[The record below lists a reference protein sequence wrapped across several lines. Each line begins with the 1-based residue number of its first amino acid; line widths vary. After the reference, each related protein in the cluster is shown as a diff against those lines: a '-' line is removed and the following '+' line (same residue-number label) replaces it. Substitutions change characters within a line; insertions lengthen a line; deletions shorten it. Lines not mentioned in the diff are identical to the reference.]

1 MQIKVKTLT
10 GRLVPLNIEETDT
23 IARVKERV
31 QEKEGTLVR
40 SSESGLHNDGFFFF
54 SRLVTNTLRYPP

>member
-23 IARVKERV
+23 ISRVKERV
-31 QEKEGTLVR
+31 QEKEGMCR
-40 SSESGLHNDGFFFF
+40 SDLTFA
-54 SRLVTNTLRYPP
+54 

>member
-31 QEKEGTLVR
+31 QEKEGRFWL
-40 SSESGLHNDGFFFF
+40 L
-54 SRLVTNTLRYPP
+54 LLRRRVQVYA

>member
-31 QEKEGTLVR
+31 QEKEGTWF
-40 SSESGLHNDGFFFF
+40 EQ
-54 SRLVTNTLRYPP
+54 T